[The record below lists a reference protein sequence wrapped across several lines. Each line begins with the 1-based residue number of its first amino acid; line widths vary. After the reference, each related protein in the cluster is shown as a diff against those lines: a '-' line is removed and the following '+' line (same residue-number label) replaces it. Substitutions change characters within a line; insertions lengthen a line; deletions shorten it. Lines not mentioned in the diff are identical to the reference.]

1 MGCWGEGLG
10 SHVRLAGGGR
20 DCADPM
26 GLLSLMQTVVA
37 LWAGGDGPD
46 GVPTGVECDV
56 GWLRRNVNLLV

>member
-1 MGCWGEGLG
+1 
-10 SHVRLAGGGR
+10 
-20 DCADPM
+20 M
-26 GLLSLMQTVVA
+26 GLLSLMQTVVS